1 MKLTTTHG
9 DCADSEFVPSIE
21 NVLDSNP
28 ISWDAKGDRLVL
40 WEMVGGWQ
48 WVPYATLRKA
58 CEAAYDK
65 SMPNWPSMV
74 EIDNV

>member
-1 MKLTTTHG
+1 
-9 DCADSEFVPSIE
+9 
-21 NVLDSNP
+21 
-28 ISWDAKGDRLVL
+28 
-40 WEMVGGWQ
+40 MVGGWQ
-48 WVPYATLRKA
+48 WVPCATLRKA